1 VNESGNISPE
11 QAAAYVQHLTGCQNQ
26 LYGYIYSLLRNA
38 EAAWDVL
45 QETNVVLWRKA
56 ADYDTERPFLPWA
69 LGVAFNQVRAART
82 RLGRDKLMFHEDST
96 LEVLSADWRA
106 DAADQLPADVEIAM
120 DGCLARLPAKHREVV
135 ERHYKGG
142 ESLGMIAKTLNRTA
156 NAVGVMLHRIRLA
169 LAQCMDKALD
179 RQPARDEPRDA

>member
-1 VNESGNISPE
+1 MSDSGNISPE
-11 QAAAYVQHLTGCQNQ
+11 QAAGYVQHLTGCQNQ

-56 ADYDTERPFLPWA
+56 AEYDVARPFLPWA
-69 LGVAFNQVRAART
+69 LGIAFNQVRAART

-96 LEVLSADWRA
+96 LEAISADWL
-106 DAADQLPADVEIAM
+106 AALDNQLPADVEIAM
-120 DGCLARLPAKHREVV
+120 DGCLQRLPAKHREVV
-135 ERHYKGG
+135 ERHYRGG
-142 ESLGMIAKTLNRTA
+142 ESLGAIAKTLSRTA

-169 LAQCMDKALD
+169 LAQCIDKALD
-179 RQPARDEPRDA
+179 REPAADEPRDG